1 MGWWALSSPLPA
13 TDLDNI
19 LGAAR
24 LADLVSAFRA
34 ALTPL
39 GIDTFSA
46 GEIDTAHR
54 NRATFP
60 VIDWPES
67 WRRFY
72 FTSGVLERDPLVEN
86 LGLYDGRPFTWRDLR
101 ADRRLAPV
109 GTEAL
114 DRIAEAGWRDGL
126 AVPLHRGGTHYGIV
140 SIVARDIIPDAHRQ
154 IMIPLSVA
162 FHSRIGPLARRDGFA
177 MPPAGLSPREV
188 EVVGLVAQGKTDA
201 DIAKEL
207 GISSATAHEHVERA
221 KARLATHTRAELA
234 AVAVALGIISI

>member
-1 MGWWALSSPLPA
+1 MPS

-46 GEIDTAHR
+46 GEVDTAHR
-54 NRATFP
+54 NRATFA
-60 VIDWPES
+60 VVDWPES

-72 FTSGVLERDPLVEN
+72 FSSSLLERDVLVEN
-86 LGLYDGRPFTWRDLR
+86 LGLYGGRPFTWQDLR
-101 ADRRLAPV
+101 ADRRLAPL

-114 DRIAEAGWRDGL
+114 DLVAEAGWRDGL

-154 IMIPLSVA
+154 IMVPLCLA
-162 FHSRIGPLARRDGFA
+162 FHSRMGPLARRDGFA
-177 MPPAGLSPREV
+177 MPPGGLSPREI
-188 EVVGLVAQGKTDA
+188 EVAGLVAQGKTDA
-201 DIAKEL
+201 DIGREL
-207 GISSATAHEHVERA
+207 GISTATAHEHVERA
-221 KARLATHTRAELA
+221 RARLATRTRAELA
-234 AVAVALGIISI
+234 AVAVALGIIAI

>member
-1 MGWWALSSPLPA
+1 MP

-24 LADLVSAFRA
+24 LADLTSAFRA

-46 GEIDTAHR
+46 GEVDTAHR
-54 NRATFP
+54 SRATFT

-72 FTSGVLERDPLVEN
+72 FSSGILDRDPLVEN
-86 LGLYDGRPFTWRDLR
+86 LGLYQGRPFTWADLR
-101 ADRRLAPV
+101 ADRRLAQL
-109 GTEAL
+109 GTEGL
-114 DRIAEAGWRDGL
+114 DLAAEAGWRDGL

-154 IMIPLSVA
+154 IMIPLCLA
-162 FHSRIGPLARRDGFA
+162 FHSKIGPLARRDGFA

-188 EVVGLVAQGKTDA
+188 EAIALVVKGKSDRQIGEA
-201 DIAKEL
+201 L
-207 GISSATAHEHVERA
+207 GISTTTAHEHVERA
-221 KARLATHTRAELA
+221 KRRLDTHTRAELG
-234 AVAVALGIISI
+234 AVAVALGIVAM